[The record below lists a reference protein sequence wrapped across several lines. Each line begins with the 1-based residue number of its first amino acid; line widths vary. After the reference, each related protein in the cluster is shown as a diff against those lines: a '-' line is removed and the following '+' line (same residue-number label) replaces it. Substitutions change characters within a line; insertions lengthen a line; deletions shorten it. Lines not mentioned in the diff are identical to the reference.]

1 MNTDKTRKR
10 SSKGLMNVST
20 ILAAILISLMMQ
32 GGAQAYWGIESRI
45 WLVWRGGW

>member
-1 MNTDKTRKR
+1 MNTDKTNKR

-20 ILAAILISLMMQ
+20 IFAAILISLMMQ
-32 GGAQAYWGIESRI
+32 GAAQAWWGRTT